1 MAYVTKKDIQ
11 DIRAALKKV
20 YPDFKL
26 SVSKNKYS
34 SSVQIKILSGPLN
47 FWNLKE
53 YSNNLYQYENDNFNL
68 NGYRINHYHLHFY
81 KEFEGFFSD
90 MIKIIKTAATDNQW
104 YDNSDAM
111 TDYFDTAFYIS
122 IQIGDTLKPYVL
134 TSKKAA

>member
-11 DIRAALKKV
+11 DIRAALKKA

-34 SSVQIKILSGPLN
+34 STVKIKILSGPLN

-53 YSNNLYQYENDNFNL
+53 YSNNLYENDNFNL
-68 NGYRINHYHLHFY
+68 NGYRINHYHLNFY
-81 KEFEGFFSD
+81 KEFESFFSD

-104 YDNSDAM
+104 YDNSDPM
-111 TDYFDTAFYIS
+111 VDYFSTAFYIS
-122 IQIGDTLKPYVL
+122 IQIGDSLKPYIL

>member
-11 DIRAALKKV
+11 DIRAALKKA

-34 SSVQIKILSGPLN
+34 STVRIKILSGPLN

-53 YSNNLYQYENDNFNL
+53 YSNNLYENDNFNL
-68 NGYRINHYHLHFY
+68 NGYRINHYHLYFY
-81 KEFEGFFSD
+81 KEFESFFND
-90 MIKIIKTAATDNQW
+90 MIKIIKTAAIDNQW
-104 YDNSDAM
+104 YDNSDPM
-111 TDYFDTAFYIS
+111 VDYFSTAFYIS
-122 IQIGDTLKPYVL
+122 IQIGDSLKPYIL

>member
-1 MAYVTKKDIQ
+1 MAYVKKKDIQ
-11 DIRAALKKV
+11 DIRAALKKK

-34 SSVQIKILSGPLN
+34 STVQIKILSGPLN

-53 YSNNLYQYENDNFNL
+53 YSNNLYENDNFNL

-81 KEFEGFFSD
+81 KEFESFFSE
-90 MIKIIKTAATDNQW
+90 MIKMIKTAATDNQW
-104 YDNSDAM
+104 YDNSDPM
-111 TDYFDTAFYIS
+111 TDYFSTAFYIS
-122 IQIGDTLKPYVL
+122 IQIGDSLKPYIL